1 MLTTT
6 IQHFSFSNCLM
17 NAAGVHCYHRKDLEE
32 LLHSSAGSFVTK
44 TATLHER
51 TGNPEPRY
59 QNTLLG
65 SINSMGLP
73 NLGIDYYLNYLL
85 SIEKINNTPLFLS
98 VTGLSINE
106 IHQILYKIESSD
118 FKGLVELNLSCPNV
132 IGKPQI
138 AYDFETTNQLLKEI
152 FSYFTKPLGVKLPPY
167 FDMVHFDSIANILNQ
182 YPIYFVNSINSIG
195 NGLIIEDE
203 QVIIKPKNGF
213 GGIGGEY
220 IKPAALANV
229 HALYQRLNK
238 EIAIIGTGGIT
249 SGRDIFEHILC
260 GASIVQIGTQ
270 LQKEGVAVF
279 DRLTKE
285 LQKIMITKGYHTI
298 NDFKGKL
305 QYQ

>member
-1 MLTTT
+1 M
-6 IQHFSFSNCLM
+6 
-17 NAAGVHCYHRKDLEE
+17 
-32 LLHSSAGSFVTK
+32 
-44 TATLHER
+44 
-51 TGNPEPRY
+51 
-59 QNTLLG
+59 
-65 SINSMGLP
+65 
-73 NLGIDYYLNYLL
+73 
-85 SIEKINNTPLFLS
+85 
-98 VTGLSINE
+98 
-106 IHQILYKIESSD
+106 
-118 FKGLVELNLSCPNV
+118 
-132 IGKPQI
+132 
-138 AYDFETTNQLLKEI
+138 
-152 FSYFTKPLGVKLPPY
+152 
-167 FDMVHFDSIANILNQ
+167 
-182 YPIYFVNSINSIG
+182 
-195 NGLIIEDE
+195 
-203 QVIIKPKNGF
+203 IIKPKNGF